1 MPPRPALC
9 EGVRPPIYRNSQT
22 NMNQGILAVLAL
34 ALLPAAGNFAGGVAS
49 EFLRPSATTLNRA
62 LHLAAGVILAV
73 VAVEVMPEAIG
84 AAASWILAL
93 AFVAGGGLYILVEAA
108 VTRWQRKQEESAG
121 AGPWMVYVAVAAD
134 LVGDGLLI
142 GAGSAVSSQLGLLLA
157 LGQVLADIPEGFAV
171 IANFRDKG
179 VGRTRRLLLSASFA
193 IPVVGAAALA
203 FFLLRGQGEAVQMTA
218 LVFVS
223 GLYILAAVED
233 MLEEAHES
241 ADDTRWSALSF
252 LTGFALFLL
261 VSAGFGGSGS

>member
-1 MPPRPALC
+1 MTVSDHGL
-9 EGVRPPIYRNSQT
+9 T
-22 NMNQGILAVLAL
+22 NMDQGILTVLGL

-49 EFLRPSATTLNRA
+49 EFMRPSATTLNRA
-62 LHLAAGVILAV
+62 LHLAAGIIIAI

-84 AAASWILAL
+84 TTASWILAL
-93 AFVAGGGLYILVEAA
+93 AFVGGGALYILVAA
-108 VTRWQRKQEESAG
+108 LITRWQQGKEESAG
-121 AGPWMVYVAVAAD
+121 AGAWMVYAAVAAD

-142 GAGSAVSSQLGLLLA
+142 GAGSAVSGQLGLLLA

-179 VGRTRRLLLSASFA
+179 VAKGRRLLFSASFA

-203 FFLLRGQGEAVQMTA
+203 FLVLRGQSQSVQMTA

-241 ADDTRWSALSF
+241 EEDSRWSAFSF
-252 LTGFALFLL
+252 LGGFALFLV
-261 VSAGFGGSGS
+261 VSAGLG